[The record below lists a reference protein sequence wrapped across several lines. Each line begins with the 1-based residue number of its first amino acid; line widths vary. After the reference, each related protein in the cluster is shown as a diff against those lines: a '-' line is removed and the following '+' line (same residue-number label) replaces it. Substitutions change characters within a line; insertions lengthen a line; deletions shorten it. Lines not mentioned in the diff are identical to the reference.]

1 MASALGNG
9 EQHDVVASCL
19 SDGGVLR
26 PVVGEVMNGLP
37 GVGLDNSFPDATVR
51 VVRRAD
57 ELDALAAGER
67 VGVAGPAVKPRELE
81 VRLRRI
87 RLARRAKSQSICL
100 LSMIIY
106 SKQ

>member
-9 EQHDVVASCL
+9 EQHDVVASSL

-37 GVGLDNSFPDATVR
+37 GVGLDNSFPDAAVR

-57 ELDALAAGER
+57 ELDA
-67 VGVAGPAVKPRELE
+67 GVAVKLIGVAFPAVERGAEE
-81 VRLRRI
+81 VRH
-87 RLARRAKSQSICL
+87 
-100 LSMIIY
+100 
-106 SKQ
+106 

>member
-37 GVGLDNSFPDATVR
+37 GVGLDNSFPDAAIR

-57 ELDALAAGER
+57 ELDA
-67 VGVAGPAVKPRELE
+67 GVAVERIGVALPAVERRAEE
-81 VRLRRI
+81 VRHGWVGLHTR
-87 RLARRAKSQSICL
+87 ST
-100 LSMIIY
+100 
-106 SKQ
+106 

>member
-57 ELDALAAGER
+57 ELDA
-67 VGVAGPAVKPRELE
+67 GVAVERIGVALPAVERRAEE
-81 VRLRRI
+81 VRHGWVGLHTR
-87 RLARRAKSQSICL
+87 ST
-100 LSMIIY
+100 
-106 SKQ
+106 

>member
-9 EQHDVVASCL
+9 EQHDVVASSL

-37 GVGLDNSFPDATVR
+37 GVGLDNSFPDAAVR

-57 ELDALAAGER
+57 ELDA
-67 VGVAGPAVKPRELE
+67 GVAVERIGVALPAVERRAEE
-81 VRLRRI
+81 VRHGWVGLH
-87 RLARRAKSQSICL
+87 ARST
-100 LSMIIY
+100 
-106 SKQ
+106 